1 MQVKDQAIN
10 SSFLDWNCLFEGLR
24 NFQFVSEAQ
33 KVNKS
38 ISLKDSCVIGLL
50 VNFNECVL
58 LNFDPLSFFFIL
70 SSLFYKTFC

>member
-10 SSFLDWNCLFEGLR
+10 SSFLDWNGLFEGLH

-38 ISLKDSCVIGLL
+38 IFLKDSRVIGCHRLIGE
-50 VNFNECVL
+50 F
-58 LNFDPLSFFFIL
+58 
-70 SSLFYKTFC
+70 